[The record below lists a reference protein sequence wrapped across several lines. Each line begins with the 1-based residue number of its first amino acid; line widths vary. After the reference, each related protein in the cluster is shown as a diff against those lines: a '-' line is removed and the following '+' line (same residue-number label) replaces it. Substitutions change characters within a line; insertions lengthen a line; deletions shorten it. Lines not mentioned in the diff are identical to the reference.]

1 MINTRQKVDL
11 DQLKQAIPI
20 TELATSLGL
29 TIRGRQARCYNGE
42 AHSHGDRNFSLGL
55 DVKRNR
61 YKCFACGE
69 QGSVIDLY
77 KAVKGVELRQAITE
91 LASMAG
97 LNNNQLN
104 QNSYTPAT
112 RSHQTSHKP
121 YKTPATPPRPT
132 SEQTEAYSD
141 VYEELFIQCGG
152 LDQESREYLLGR
164 GLTKDTLAQFLLFSV
179 RDYQQADQH
188 LKGKFSRGELQRAGV
203 LSEKGSLI
211 FYKHKIIIPFM
222 SEGRIVFLQGRRIDE
237 GQPKYLHLKRPVPMY
252 NTDVLEG
259 LEKGSKVYVCEGVFD
274 AMVLTQNGYKAVAIL
289 GVNSFKPEDTELFKG
304 FDVVLCLDNDE
315 AGERATK
322 ELAKMFLLKGQA
334 VTSKRLP
341 DGVKDIS
348 DYFKSL

>member
-1 MINTRQKVDL
+1 MINTRQKIDL
-11 DQLKQAIPI
+11 DRLKEAIPI

-29 TIRGRQARCYNGE
+29 TIKGRQARCYNGE

-55 DVKRNR
+55 DVQRNR

-77 KAVKGVELRQAITE
+77 KAVKGIELPQAITE
-91 LASMAG
+91 LASMTG
-97 LNNNQLN
+97 LGDTQ
-104 QNSYTPAT
+104 AT
-112 RSHQTSHKP
+112 TSHQISHKP
-121 YKTPATPPRPT
+121 YRTPKTPLRPAN
-132 SEQTEAYSD
+132 EHTEAYSD
-141 VYEELFIQCGG
+141 VYEELFIFCGG
-152 LDQESREYLLGR
+152 LDQESRDYLLGR
-164 GLTKDTLAQFLLFSV
+164 GLTEDTLARFLLFSV
-179 RDYQQADQH
+179 SDYQQADQH
-188 LKGKFSRGELQRAGV
+188 LKGKFSRDELQRAGV
-203 LSEKGSLI
+203 LSERGSLI

-222 SEGRIVFLQGRRIDE
+222 SEGRIVFLQGRRTDE

-252 NTDVLEG
+252 NTDVLDE

-289 GVNSFKPEDTELFKG
+289 GVNNFKSEATELFKG
-304 FDVVLCLDNDE
+304 LSVVLCLDNDE
-315 AGERATK
+315 AGQRGTQ